1 MAFDSNSSRP
11 VNQVRR
17 DGLAVSQRQF
27 ISVGPLALESGIVI
41 PDVIVAYE
49 SYGTF
54 AGDNAVLI
62 EHALTGDSHVSGLG
76 AESDQPGWWDELVGP
91 GKSVDTNEWFV
102 ICANVLGGCQGTTG
116 PSSLHPV
123 DELPWGD
130 RWPRI
135 TVRDQVAVEAMLAD
149 ALDISKFAAIL
160 GGSMGG
166 MRALEWLVMFPER
179 VSSALLLATTAR
191 ASADQIGTQT
201 VQISAI
207 VNDPQWHGGNYHSKN
222 DGEGP
227 QRGLALARQIAHL
240 TYRTEEELSQR
251 FGLSAQADE
260 NPYGS
265 AIVGRDQGAGRFAVQ
280 SYLEHHGKKLVK
292 RFDAGSYVSL
302 TDVMNTHDIS
312 RGRGPIQEV
321 LAQIAVPVVVGGIS
335 TDRLYPISQQAQLVE
350 LMPTAEKLEI
360 IQSIFGHDGFLIE
373 VNQVGRLVE
382 NTLRMVRN

>member
-11 VNQVRR
+11 VNQVWR
-17 DGLAVSQRQF
+17 DGLAVSQRRS
-27 ISVGPLALESGIVI
+27 ISVGPLTLESGFVL
-41 PDVIVAYE
+41 PDVVVAYE
-49 SYGTF
+49 TYGTF
-54 AGDNAVLI
+54 TGDNAVLI

-116 PSSLHPV
+116 PSSLNPI

-135 TVRDQVAVEAMLAD
+135 TVRDQVALEALLVD
-149 ALDISKFAAIL
+149 ALDISKLAAIL

-166 MRALEWLVMFPER
+166 MRALEWLIMHPER
-179 VSSALLLATTAR
+179 VGSALLLATTAQ

-207 VNDPQWHGGNYHSKN
+207 TNDPQWHDGNYHAQG
-222 DGEGP
+222 DGLGP
-227 QRGLALARQIAHL
+227 QRGLAIARQIAHL
-240 TYRTEEELSQR
+240 SYRTEVELAQR

-260 NPYGS
+260 DPYGN
-265 AIVGRDQGAGRFAVQ
+265 AIFGLHPGAGRFAVQ
-280 SYLEHHGKKLVK
+280 SYLEHHGDKLVR

-302 TDVMNTHDIS
+302 TDVMNTHDVS
-312 RGRGPIQEV
+312 RGRDSLQNV
-321 LAQIAVPVVVGGIS
+321 LAHISVPVVVGGIA
-335 TDRLYPISQQAQLVE
+335 TDRLYPISQQAQLAE
-350 LMPTAEKLEI
+350 LIPTAQGLETI
-360 IQSIFGHDGFLIE
+360 ESIFGHDGFLIE
-373 VNQVGRLVE
+373 VSQVGELVE
-382 NTLRMVRN
+382 KTLRLARH

>member
-11 VNQVRR
+11 VNQVWR
-17 DGLAVSQRQF
+17 DGLAVSQRRS
-27 ISVGPLALESGIVI
+27 ISVGPLTLESGFVL
-41 PDVIVAYE
+41 PDVVVAYE
-49 SYGTF
+49 TYGTF
-54 AGDNAVLI
+54 TGDNAVLI

-116 PSSLHPV
+116 PSSLNPI

-135 TVRDQVAVEAMLAD
+135 TVRDQVALEALLVD
-149 ALDISKFAAIL
+149 ALDISKLAAIL

-166 MRALEWLVMFPER
+166 MRALEWLIMHPER
-179 VSSALLLATTAR
+179 VGSALLLATTAQ

-207 VNDPQWHGGNYHSKN
+207 TNDPQWHDGNYHAQG
-222 DGEGP
+222 DGLGP
-227 QRGLALARQIAHL
+227 QRGLAIARQIAHL
-240 TYRTEEELSQR
+240 SYRTEVELAQR

-260 NPYGS
+260 DPYGN
-265 AIVGRDQGAGRFAVQ
+265 AIVGLHPGAGRFAVQ
-280 SYLEHHGKKLVK
+280 SYLEHHGDKLVR

-302 TDVMNTHDIS
+302 TDVMNTHDVS
-312 RGRGPIQEV
+312 RGRDSLQNV
-321 LAQIAVPVVVGGIS
+321 LAHISVPVVVGGIA
-335 TDRLYPISQQAQLVE
+335 TDRLYPISQQAQLAE
-350 LMPTAEKLEI
+350 LIPTAQGLETI
-360 IQSIFGHDGFLIE
+360 ESIFGHDGFLIE
-373 VNQVGRLVE
+373 VSQVGELVE
-382 NTLRMVRN
+382 KTLRLARH

>member
-1 MAFDSNSSRP
+1 MAFDSNLGRP
-11 VNQVRR
+11 VDQFRR
-17 DGLAVSQRQF
+17 DGIAVSQKQF
-27 ISVGPLALESGIVI
+27 LSVGPLTLESGFVL
-41 PDVIVAYE
+41 PDVVVAYE

-54 AGDNAVLI
+54 TGDNTVLI
-62 EHALTGDSHVSGLG
+62 EHALTGDSHVSGPG
-76 AESDQPGWWDELVGP
+76 SESDQPGWWDELVGP

-116 PSSLHPV
+116 PSSLNPH
-123 DELPWGD
+123 DDLPWGS

-135 TVRDQVAVEAMLAD
+135 TVRDQVSLEALLAD
-149 ALDISKFAAIL
+149 ALGIAKFAAIL

-166 MRALEWLVMFPER
+166 MRALEWLVMFPQR

-207 VNDPQWHGGNYHSKN
+207 TNDPNWQDGNYYCAG
-222 DGEGP
+222 DTEGP

-240 TYRTEEELSQR
+240 TYRTEEELSLR

-260 NPYGS
+260 DPYGT

-280 SYLEHHGKKLVK
+280 SYLEHHGNKLVA

-312 RGRGPIQEV
+312 RGRGTLEHV
-321 LAQIAVPVVVGGIS
+321 LSQVIHPVVVGGIA
-335 TDRLYPISQQAQLVE
+335 TDRLYPISQQAE
-350 LMPTAEKLEI
+350 LAKLLPGAGPLQTI
-360 IQSIFGHDGFLIE
+360 DSVFGHDGFLIE
-373 VNQVGRLVE
+373 TEHVGRLVQE
-382 NTLRMVRN
+382 TLKFARK

>member
-11 VNQVRR
+11 VNQVWR
-17 DGLAVSQRQF
+17 DGLAVSQRRS
-27 ISVGPLALESGIVI
+27 ISVGPLTLESGFVL
-41 PDVIVAYE
+41 PDVVVAYE
-49 SYGTF
+49 TYGTF
-54 AGDNAVLI
+54 TGDNAVLI

-116 PSSLHPV
+116 PSSLNPI

-135 TVRDQVAVEAMLAD
+135 TVRDQVALEALLVD
-149 ALDISKFAAIL
+149 ALDISKLAAIL

-166 MRALEWLVMFPER
+166 MRALEWLIMHPER
-179 VSSALLLATTAR
+179 VGSALLLATTAQ

-207 VNDPQWHGGNYHSKN
+207 TNDPQWHDGNYHAQG
-222 DGEGP
+222 DGLGP
-227 QRGLALARQIAHL
+227 QRGLAIARQIAHL
-240 TYRTEEELSQR
+240 SYRTEVELAQR

-260 NPYGS
+260 DPYGN
-265 AIVGRDQGAGRFAVQ
+265 AIVGLHPGAGRFAVQ
-280 SYLEHHGKKLVK
+280 SYLEHHGDKLVR

-302 TDVMNTHDIS
+302 TDVMNTHDVS
-312 RGRGPIQEV
+312 RGRDSLQNV
-321 LAQIAVPVVVGGIS
+321 LAQISVPVVVGGIA
-335 TDRLYPISQQAQLVE
+335 TDRLYPISQQAQLAE
-350 LMPTAEKLEI
+350 LIPTAQGLETI
-360 IQSIFGHDGFLIE
+360 ESIFGHDGFLIE
-373 VNQVGRLVE
+373 VSQVGELVE
-382 NTLRMVRN
+382 KTLRLARH